1 MTENDTSAAE
11 PRQPEGEPH
20 LGVIVGRELYGLPL
34 RRLQEVAR
42 FTTVRRVPGSAP
54 HVAGMVSIRGEIIC
68 ALDARAILGLP
79 ADTSSGPRFVVALR
93 DFDYPIGLVV
103 DWVADIFHIDPA
115 SVEAPPAEWRDAR
128 RACVSGTA
136 NVLAGRGPHRADFAR
151 WGESI
156 GLLDVDRVVNR

>member
-1 MTENDTSAAE
+1 MADNETPAAE
-11 PRQPEGEPH
+11 ATRPEGEPH
-20 LGVIVGRELYGLPL
+20 LGVIVGHELYGLPL
-34 RRLQEVAR
+34 HRLQEVAR

-79 ADTSSGPRFVVALR
+79 AAPSSGPRFVVALR

-115 SVEAPPAEWRDAR
+115 AVIAPPIEWRDAR

-136 NVLAGRGPHRADFAR
+136 TVSAGP
-151 WGESI
+151 I

>member
-1 MTENDTSAAE
+1 M
-11 PRQPEGEPH
+11 
-20 LGVIVGRELYGLPL
+20 IVGHELYGLPL

-42 FTTVRRVPGSAP
+42 LTSVRRVPGSAP

-68 ALDARAILGLP
+68 ALDARSILGLP
-79 ADTSSGPRFVVALR
+79 AAPATAPRFVVALR

-115 SVEAPPAEWRDAR
+115 SVAAPPVEWRDAR

-136 NVLAGRGPHRADFAR
+136 SVPAG
-151 WGESI
+151 SI

>member
-1 MTENDTSAAE
+1 MTEHDVPAAE
-11 PRQPEGEPH
+11 PRRPEGEPH
-20 LGVIVGRELYGLPL
+20 LGVMVGSELYGLPL
-34 RRLQEVAR
+34 GRLQEVCRLTA
-42 FTTVRRVPGSAP
+42 VRRVPGSAP

-79 ADTSSGPRFVVALR
+79 AETSSGPRFVVALR

-115 SVEAPPAEWRDAR
+115 SVQAPPVEWREAR

-136 NVLAGRGPHRADFAR
+136 TVPSGG
-151 WGESI
+151 GESI
-156 GLLDVDRVVNR
+156 GLLNVDLLVNR

>member
-1 MTENDTSAAE
+1 MNDTPAAE
-11 PRQPEGEPH
+11 PKRPEGEPH
-20 LGVIVGRELYGLPL
+20 LGVMVGHELYGLPL

-42 FTTVRRVPGSAP
+42 FSTVRRVPGSAP

-79 ADTSSGPRFVVALR
+79 AETTSGPRFVVALR

-115 SVEAPPAEWRDAR
+115 SVQAPPVEWREAR

-136 NVLAGRGPHRADFAR
+136 TVSGG
-151 WGESI
+151 SI
-156 GLLDVDRVVNR
+156 GLLDVDTLVNR